1 MPGSEDSNLRVET
14 SGFHAERSDMKI
26 HLRQIPQGGTLHLED
41 AEEAGF
47 LELEEIGASPVSPL
61 RYALDVGVS
70 EGGIFAT
77 GRLSLR
83 IRLRCV
89 ACLNEF
95 ETELIIEPFAVHE
108 ELDGREAVDLTPQ
121 MREDIHL
128 ALPAHPRCDASGR
141 KLCPARFSQAPADA
155 SQPTGNAPWS
165 VLDKL
170 KTEKLENQ

>member
-1 MPGSEDSNLRVET
+1 
-14 SGFHAERSDMKI
+14 MKI

-41 AEEAGF
+41 AEEARF

-70 EGGIFAT
+70 GGGIFAT

-95 ETELIIEPFAVHE
+95 ETELIIEPFALQE
-108 ELDGREAVDLTPQ
+108 ELDGRESVDLTPQ

-128 ALPAHPRCDASGR
+128 ALPAHPRCDADGR

-155 SQPTGNAPWS
+155 SQPPGNAPWS